1 MAGGSSGVSP
11 ASGLAQYLEQ
21 PAAEETWKAIQ
32 ARAQTNTDFYNS
44 SFDFIPQDISQVQP
58 RKTPN
63 MGKYKKTGF
72 PSSTWPTWAYRD
84 LDNIEHGGELMEP
97 MPHEER
103 FWRSNTLA
111 DVKMFSPPV
120 GVQGFICTLPVN
132 WTRGENNDSG
142 INLSILAQTFEHSE
156 RDRALAQVD
165 NGRNEENRRT

>member
-1 MAGGSSGVSP
+1 
-11 ASGLAQYLEQ
+11 
-21 PAAEETWKAIQ
+21 
-32 ARAQTNTDFYNS
+32 
-44 SFDFIPQDISQVQP
+44 
-58 RKTPN
+58 
-63 MGKYKKTGF
+63 
-72 PSSTWPTWAYRD
+72 
-84 LDNIEHGGELMEP
+84 MEP